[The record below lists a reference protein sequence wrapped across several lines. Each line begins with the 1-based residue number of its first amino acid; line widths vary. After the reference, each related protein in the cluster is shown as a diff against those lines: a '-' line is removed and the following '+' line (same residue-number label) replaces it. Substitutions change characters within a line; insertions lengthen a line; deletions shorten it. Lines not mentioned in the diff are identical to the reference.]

1 MEKSGSFG
9 LLALL
14 STPIRL
20 VWNRPLS
27 LRVKLIIAAILV
39 ALPSFLLT
47 LIGVAILVSQQRAE
61 APRADLATANTGAYL
76 VDSAIDDAIAVGWLV
91 ATTPEAQTLS
101 PNTLDP
107 MLERLRSVETQ
118 IGNVGV
124 FDTRGVSVGEMIPY
138 PSGTARQN
146 VAGKA
151 FFRQT
156 LQTNQPRVSG
166 VETDPRTGRPAL
178 MVGVPLRGSSGQP
191 RGVVVVSLDLD
202 RFQTRLASV
211 AENPPRVILVTDPS
225 GRLALEVGGRG
236 ANQGIS
242 APPSGANFAA
252 APLIAGA
259 IHNGSAIQQSAG
271 VPPLGGDWLGA
282 ARAGPRYHWIVA
294 VLQSPVSAFDPLT
307 SVVWFEFF
315 ALLLS
320 VALAVIAARYVSMRI
335 VGPMRSLRHAARA
348 WSEGNLNERVDIPGG
363 DEFAQLGQTFNQ
375 MASSLSDS
383 LRRLTDADLHLI
395 NQRNRL
401 RAILN
406 TSPVGILVMD
416 NDERIVLA
424 NPAAE
429 TLLGESFVAE
439 KPASAYEVIAE
450 LRHSNE
456 TAYRYDELPIVCAL
470 RTGETV
476 VGDEVLIHHP
486 NGWDEHL
493 LVNAAPIRESD
504 GRVIGSVAAFFDV
517 SPLAEEQRLRTEF
530 VVSAAQEF
538 RNPLTVIKG
547 YAEIAMRDP
556 TVRETNVRD
565 ELERILRAAKR
576 LATLSDQVVHAAQLH
591 LPALIL
597 HHEPLDL
604 AALVTRATHE
614 FEAKLPSGR
623 YQITLDTRT
632 VQVEGDPKLLAEA
645 VTDLLRQ
652 AAAAMPEGGAIEI
665 RVSTWDGIATLSVT
679 DHGPIVPQE
688 KIPSLFRAFALPG
701 HDIAGNE
708 RPNLLLY
715 LAKRIV
721 EESGGWIRAQSTPR
735 GTVIAVTLPRLTI
748 ARRQAQEEDTRAR
761 AELAIALHES
771 DPNASSS
778 VGDTSGDGT
787 DDRTNREGS
796 EATGTT
802 SSRPSSR

>member
-1 MEKSGSFG
+1 MQKSGSSN
-9 LLALL
+9 LLSLL

-27 LRVKLIIAAILV
+27 LRVKLIIAAVLV

-47 LIGVAILVSQQRAE
+47 LIGVAILVRQQRAE

-76 VDSAIDDAIAVGWLV
+76 VDSAIDNAIAVGWLV
-91 ATTPEAQTLS
+91 AATPEAQTLS
-101 PNTLDP
+101 PSTLDP
-107 MLERLRSVETQ
+107 MLGRLRSVETQ
-118 IGNVGV
+118 ISDVV
-124 FDTRGVSVGEMIPY
+124 IFDAQGTSVGEMIPY
-138 PSGTARQN
+138 PPGTPRQN
-146 VAGKA
+146 ASSQA
-151 FFRQT
+151 FFRQA
-156 LQTNQPRVSG
+156 LQANQPSVSG
-166 VETDPRTGRPAL
+166 VETDPRSGRPSL
-178 MVGVPLRGSSGQP
+178 VVGVPLQGPNGQP
-191 RGVVVVSLDLD
+191 RGVVMVSLDLT
-202 RFQTRLASV
+202 RIQSRLAPV
-211 AENPPRVILVTDPS
+211 AENPPRVILVTDPN
-225 GRLALEVGGRG
+225 GRLALEVGGQK
-236 ANQGIS
+236 ANQGT
-242 APPSGANFAA
+242 AVPAAGASFAG
-252 APLIAGA
+252 APLIAQA
-259 IHNGSAIQQSAG
+259 IHAGAAVQQSAR
-271 VPPLGGDWLGA
+271 VPPLGASWLGA
-282 ARAGPRYHWIVA
+282 SRASPRYHWIVA
-294 VLQSPVSAFDPLT
+294 VLQPPMSAFDPLT
-307 SVVWFEFF
+307 SAAWFEFF

-320 VALAVIAARYVSMRI
+320 VVLAIIAARYVSMRI
-335 VGPMRSLRHAARA
+335 IGPMRSLRRAARA
-348 WSEGNLNERVDIPGG
+348 WSRGDLDERVDIPGG

-383 LRRLTDADLHLI
+383 LRRLTDADVHLV

-416 NDERIVLA
+416 DDERVILA

-429 TLLGESFVAE
+429 TLLGETLVPD
-439 KPASAYEVIAE
+439 KPAREYEVISE
-450 LRHSNE
+450 LRHGNG
-456 TAYRYDELPIVCAL
+456 TPYRYDELPIVCAL
-470 RTGETV
+470 RTGDTV
-476 VGDEVLIHHP
+476 VGDEILIHHP

-576 LATLSDQVVHAAQLH
+576 LATLADQVVHAAQLH

-604 AALVTRATHE
+604 AELVTRATHE
-614 FEAKLPSGR
+614 FEAKQTAGR
-623 YQITLDTRT
+623 YQITMETRS

-652 AAAAMPEGGAIEI
+652 AAAAMPEGGPIEVC
-665 RVSTWDGIATLSVT
+665 VSTWDGIATLAVT
-679 DHGPIVPQE
+679 DHGEPVPQE

-701 HDIAGNE
+701 HDAAGTE

-735 GTVIAVTLPRLTI
+735 GTTIAVTLPRLTV
-748 ARRQAQEEDTRAR
+748 ARRQAQEEDSRTR
-761 AELAIALHES
+761 AELAIAQHERNLVDRPTKGDRS
-771 DPNASSS
+771 EETDARASSP
-778 VGDTSGDGT
+778 GK
-787 DDRTNREGS
+787 R
-796 EATGTT
+796 
-802 SSRPSSR
+802 